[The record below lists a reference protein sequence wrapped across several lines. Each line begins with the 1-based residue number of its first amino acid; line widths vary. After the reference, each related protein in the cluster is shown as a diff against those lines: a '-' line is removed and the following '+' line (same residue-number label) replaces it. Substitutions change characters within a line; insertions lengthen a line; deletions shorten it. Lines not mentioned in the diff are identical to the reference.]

1 MMERYD
7 KLYSELKLLIEMKKE
22 FVDDEEMLQY
32 IQFKMNK
39 IETELSYI
47 EKAWLNDEI

>member
-1 MMERYD
+1 VLKSVI
-7 KLYSELKLLIEMKKE
+7 KLFDYLCRP
-22 FVDDEEMLQY
+22 
-32 IQFKMNK
+32 NK